1 MFYKKQQIA
10 WWFLPVTACS
20 KENITPAPAW
30 KQAQLDA
37 KVLKRQRFR
46 SYTLKLVTQTLLN
59 FYTK

>member
-10 WWFLPVTACS
+10 GWFLPVTACS

-37 KVLKRQRFR
+37 KSPEKATF
-46 SYTLKLVTQTLLN
+46 S
-59 FYTK
+59 